1 MSNIKSN
8 IIFQQLKRQN
18 CGSSTPITTPTL
30 SLTRAPTST
39 VNGEEVGFSK
49 LSILVSSIII
59 ISKMSSVWSA
69 KHCRVNSTRT
79 QTSTN
84 SQLKSKSLINFQS
97 GVGNW
102 VEHGHCQSPQE
113 TPSTKL
119 LTAFKSS
126 TTATTR
132 PLTNLTQPVSTSP
145 SLTSAWAGSYLGGGA
160 TLTSTW
166 CRTSLLEK

>member
-59 ISKMSSVWSA
+59 ISKMNECSVWSA

-79 QTSTN
+79 STSTN
-84 SQLKSKSLINFQS
+84 SQL
-97 GVGNW
+97 
-102 VEHGHCQSPQE
+102 
-113 TPSTKL
+113 
-119 LTAFKSS
+119 
-126 TTATTR
+126 
-132 PLTNLTQPVSTSP
+132 
-145 SLTSAWAGSYLGGGA
+145 
-160 TLTSTW
+160 
-166 CRTSLLEK
+166 